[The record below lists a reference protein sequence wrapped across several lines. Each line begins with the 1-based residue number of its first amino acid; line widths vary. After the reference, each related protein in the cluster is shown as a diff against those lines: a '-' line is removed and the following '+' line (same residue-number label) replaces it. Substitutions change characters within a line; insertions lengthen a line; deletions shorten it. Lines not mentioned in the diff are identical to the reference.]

1 MYQDALWQYRSYVRL
16 LIGLLSLLPLAPAHL
31 GSGDSVQPRNTES
44 VITAISPAPPDGV
57 KVEIVGSDTYVRLT
71 SIGVRSEVHG
81 YDDEPYLRI
90 SAEGL
95 VEIND
100 ASVTAVLNGDRYGNV
115 DTSKMQPNATPRW
128 RTIATN
134 GIAMWHDHRSHWM
147 SPKTPATIDD
157 NGKVLDWKIPMI
169 IAGRRTLV
177 SGTLYLR
184 ETASV
189 AWWLFGIP
197 AVVLAVVL
205 SLFRRRGFF
214 AAVLGIS
221 VVGAVTGLLE
231 YIGLPEGARIT
242 PILLMF
248 SVGAAAIAL
257 ASMARLI
264 RPGAMHIAISLNAGA
279 GAALVVGAWLT
290 ADQVRAAYIPGIE
303 PLWLARIA
311 IPVMMGIGIVS
322 VIDGITR
329 IVRTAP

>member
-1 MYQDALWQYRSYVRL
+1 MYPGPQWQYRSVVRL
-16 LIGLLSLLPLAPAHL
+16 LVGLLSLLPLAPAHM

-44 VITAISPAPPDGV
+44 VIESITPAVPDGV
-57 KVEIVGSDTYVRLT
+57 KIEIVGGDTYVRLT
-71 SIGVRSEVHG
+71 SIGVHTEVHG
-81 YDDEPYLRI
+81 YDDEQYLRI

-115 DTSKMQPNATPRW
+115 DTSKMKPDALPKW
-128 RTIATN
+128 RTIGTN

-147 SPKTPATIDD
+147 SPKPPATID
-157 NGKVLDWKIPMI
+157 GKGTVLDWKIPMI

-184 ETASV
+184 DQAST
-189 AWWLFGIP
+189 AWWLLGLP
-197 AVVLAVVL
+197 AVMVAVVL

-214 AAVLGIS
+214 ATVMAASLLG
-221 VVGAVTGLLE
+221 VVAGFME
-231 YIGLPEGARIT
+231 YDGLPDGARIT
-242 PILLMF
+242 PVMLMF
-248 SVGAAAIAL
+248 SAGAAAIAL
-257 ASMARLI
+257 ASMIRLI

-279 GAALVVGAWLT
+279 GAALVVCAWLT
-290 ADQVRAAYIPGIE
+290 ANQVRAAYIPGIE
-303 PLWLARIA
+303 PMWIARMA

-322 VIDGITR
+322 VIDGVTR